1 MSKDEKKPEPEAK
14 KPEEQKLPMRQ
25 IVIETDGSNI
35 NLVKN
40 ETAGVLELTAVLQT
54 ILTKLLQQK

>member
-1 MSKDEKKPEPEAK
+1 MSKDEKKPEPEAQ
-14 KPEEQKLPMRQ
+14 KPEQQKPIMRQ

-40 ETAGVLELTAVLQT
+40 ETVGVLELTAVLQT

>member
-1 MSKDEKKPEPEAK
+1 MATEKKAPEAESK
-14 KPEEQKLPMRQ
+14 KESQQPRMRQ

-40 ETAGVLELTAVLQT
+40 ETAGVLELMAVLQT
-54 ILTKLLQQK
+54 ILTKLAQQK